1 MGISSYTR
9 IKLFSLSSKVSGW
22 RRLVG
27 DVGGPEISC
36 AIETNE
42 TVTNIKYVAPSAVE
56 LYVLCNGEG
65 TPLELPAGWLRLAVG
80 LCPA

>member
-56 LYVLCNGEG
+56 LYYVDVMMKV
-65 TPLELPAGWLRLAVG
+65 RLWSCQLVG
-80 LCPA
+80 

>member
-1 MGISSYTR
+1 MAQ
-9 IKLFSLSSKVSGW
+9 
-22 RRLVG
+22 
-27 DVGGPEISC
+27 VGGPEISC

-56 LYVLCNGEG
+56 LYVLFNGEG

-80 LCPA
+80 LRPA

>member
-27 DVGGPEISC
+27 GGGGPEISC

-42 TVTNIKYVAPSAVE
+42 TVTNIKYVAPSAAELE
-56 LYVLCNGEG
+56 LYYVDVMMKV
-65 TPLELPAGWLRLAVG
+65 RLWSCQLVG
-80 LCPA
+80 